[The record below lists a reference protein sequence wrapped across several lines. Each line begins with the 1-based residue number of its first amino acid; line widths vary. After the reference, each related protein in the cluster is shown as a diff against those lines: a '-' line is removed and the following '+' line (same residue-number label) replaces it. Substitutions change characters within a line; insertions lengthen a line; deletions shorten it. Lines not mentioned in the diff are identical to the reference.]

1 MGNKF
6 YELSATNIKGEKI
19 DFQSLKGKTVLIVN
33 TASQC
38 GFTPQLKDLQAIY
51 EKYQPK
57 GLEILAFPS
66 SQFMGQEPL
75 EGGAIAAFCELN
87 FKTTFPIM
95 QKSDVR
101 GENKND
107 VFRFLT
113 DKKLNGKNSQQ
124 PWWNFWKYLIDKN
137 GNLVEVF
144 SSLTKPSSGKVIAA
158 IEKTL
163 N

>member
-6 YELSATNIKGEKI
+6 HELSATNIKGEKI
-19 DFQSLKGKTVLIVN
+19 DFKSLKGKTVLIVN

-38 GFTPQLKDLQAIY
+38 GFTPQLKELQAIY

-75 EGGAIAAFCELN
+75 EGDAIAAFCELN